1 LTNTIA
7 HLEWIYRNKKYYE
20 WQAAATNLFETYLGL
35 GERVLADNFMEI
47 VKDKYKENEN
57 VQLRDL
63 AEDLMNKL
71 VEIWEKG
78 NNNF

>member
-1 LTNTIA
+1 MRQQLYTVQVFKVFPEFTIF
-7 HLEWIYRNKKYYE
+7 N
-20 WQAAATNLFETYLGL
+20 NLFETYLGL

-47 VKDKYKENEN
+47 VKEKYKENEN
-57 VQLRDL
+57 FQLRYL

-78 NNNF
+78 NKNF

>member
-1 LTNTIA
+1 
-7 HLEWIYRNKKYYE
+7 
-20 WQAAATNLFETYLGL
+20 
-35 GERVLADNFMEI
+35 

-78 NNNF
+78 NKNF